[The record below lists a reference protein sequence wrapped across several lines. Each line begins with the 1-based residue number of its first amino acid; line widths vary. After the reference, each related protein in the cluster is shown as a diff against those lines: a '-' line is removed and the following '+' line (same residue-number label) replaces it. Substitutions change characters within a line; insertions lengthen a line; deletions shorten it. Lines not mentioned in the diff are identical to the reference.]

1 MLFKDRRTFGKD
13 FVKPETRARV
23 PKPTVKETL
32 QSMKD
37 KRRDP
42 ESFKQK
48 EYSDSPE
55 LTAKIKNLDSEV
67 TMKSRPYQIPRLKS
81 KETFSK

>member
-32 QSMKD
+32 QSIKD
-37 KRRDP
+37 KRQDP

-48 EYSDSPE
+48 EIKESPE
-55 LTAKIKNLDSEV
+55 LTAKIKDLDRGIDKYAQV
-67 TMKSRPYQIPRLKS
+67 LKVPRQH
-81 KETFSK
+81 

>member
-32 QSMKD
+32 QSIKD
-37 KRRDP
+37 KRQDP

-48 EYSDSPE
+48 DHSESPE
-55 LTAKIKNLDSEV
+55 LTAKIKDLDRGISKYAQV
-67 TMKSRPYQIPRLKS
+67 LKVP
-81 KETFSK
+81 K